1 MERKLERI
9 TKLDRALKQS
19 RIGRSIESLC
29 DELGIARA
37 TVYRDLDFLR
47 DVLGAP
53 LVQDEQHRYRYARDE
68 KAPFELPGIWLSA
81 EEIYALAL
89 TRQIVEGEQRF
100 DADREDSFLNESLAA
115 AQKRL
120 EKLLGDKAPQ
130 VQRLKVLHQHAR
142 SVDARVFSV
151 VTNALLGRNKIRFSY
166 HARSTDEQSERTVH
180 PQFLLHYRDNW
191 YLDAYDESRAGFR
204 RFSMDRMREIALLG
218 ERAQDFD
225 APDDAKGYGIFSG
238 NAAQEAIIVFSKKAA
253 RWVAEERWHP
263 EQKTQFL
270 PDGRFELR
278 VPYSNGRELLMD
290 ILRYGVDAEIKAP
303 VMLREQMRQM
313 LTLLIESYQLT

>member
-9 TKLDRALKQS
+9 TKLDRALKAS

-29 DELGIARA
+29 EELGIARA
-37 TVYRDLDFLR
+37 TVYRDLEFLR

-53 LVQDEQHRYRYARDE
+53 LSQDDQYRYRYAKDE

-89 TRQIVEGEQRF
+89 TRQIVEGDSRF
-100 DADREDSFLNESLAA
+100 DADREESLLNESLAA

-120 EKLLGDKAPQ
+120 EKLLGDKAIQ

-142 SVDARVFSV
+142 SLDARVFSV
-151 VTNALLGRNKIRFSY
+151 VTNALLGRFKIRFSY
-166 HARSTDEQSERTVH
+166 HARSTDEQSERVVH
-180 PQFLLHYRDNW
+180 PQYLLHYRDNW
-191 YLDAYDESRAGFR
+191 YLDAFDESRGGYR
-204 RFSMDRMREIALLG
+204 RFSMDRMRQVALLSDKANDV
-218 ERAQDFD
+218 EPPNDAQ
-225 APDDAKGYGIFSG
+225 GYGIFSG
-238 NAAQEAIIVFSKKAA
+238 NAGLEAVIVFSKKAA

-263 EQKTQFL
+263 EQKSQFL

-278 VPYSNGRELLMD
+278 LPFSDGRELLMD
-290 ILRYGVDAEIKAP
+290 VLRYGIDAEIKAP
-303 VMLREQMRQM
+303 VSLREQMRQM
-313 LTLLIESYQLT
+313 LTLLIDSYQLN